1 MTRVSTAGNYESA
14 LLNLMSAQSRASEA
28 QTRVSTQ
35 KVATDLVGFGRG
47 SETLIALKG
56 AQSRV
61 EGFMA
66 TGEAVAARLQAQDL
80 AFERIAT
87 AADDSRQLISEAL
100 ASGRL
105 DGLMQALQGTFFTAQ
120 DGLNAKHQGRYLFG
134 GGASE
139 TEPIAITTLED
150 LAAATS
156 AEAVFG
162 NDTLKSVSRID
173 EGTTLQT
180 GFLADE
186 VGQELFEVFRD
197 IQLFQQGTAVTIDG
211 VTYTPTAAGSIT
223 GQAGDEAKAFL
234 SAQVTRLASAHE
246 AVTATAALNGAMQ
259 NRVDSVLS
267 SQDDQVL
274 AFKELVGNRT
284 DADMAEALSDL
295 ELSQIAIQAS
305 AQVISSLRSVSLL
318 SLLPM
323 V

>member
-1 MTRVSTAGNYESA
+1 MTRVSTAGNYDSA
-14 LLNLMSAQSRASEA
+14 LLNLMSAQTRANEA

-80 AFERIAT
+80 AFDRIAT
-87 AADDSRQLISEAL
+87 AADDSRQLIAESL
-100 ASGRL
+100 ASGRF

-134 GGASE
+134 GGSTE
-139 TEPIAITTLED
+139 TAPIDITTLQD
-150 LAAATS
+150 LATAPDAG
-156 AEAVFG
+156 AVFG
-162 NDTLKSVSRID
+162 NDALKSVSRID

-186 VGQELFEVFRD
+186 IGQDLFAVFRD
-197 IQLFQQGTAVTIDG
+197 IQLYQQGTPVTIDG
-211 VTYTPTAAGSIT
+211 VTYTPSAPGAIN
-223 GQAGDEAKAFL
+223 GQGDDDVKAFL
-234 SAQVTRLASAHE
+234 SAQLGRLASAHG
-246 AVTATAALNGAMQ
+246 AITDQAALNGAMQ
-259 NRVDSVLS
+259 NRVDSVLAA
-267 SQDDQVL
+267 QDDQVL
-274 AFKELVGNRT
+274 AFKELVGDRT
-284 DADMAEALSDL
+284 DADMAQALSDL